1 MTHPRL
7 KYLAKSLPAILI
19 QDRAPK
25 TVSTYV
31 RAYEAWRTW
40 AVQCEATPLPAD
52 PTVFSLY
59 LVHLIQQDQSV
70 SCVNSAIYGASWVHK
85 KSGYQQLSDHPLVQQ
100 VAEAARRIL
109 ARPPSGR
116 RPLEASHV
124 KSAILRLEQG
134 PLSDIQVAALFALG
148 FFGFLRWDDLS
159 RLTVD
164 NLQFEDSHLAIFL
177 TQRKNDQFRQG
188 PWVFIA
194 RSDSSP
200 CPVAV
205 VEKFLK
211 EGNHDRKSRLF
222 RRVSSTKKGVK
233 LRRDPMSYSRA
244 AELIK
249 AELRK
254 EGLDPALYGIHSLR
268 AGGATAAA
276 ALGVPERLF
285 QRQGGWRSDKARN
298 NYIAE
303 SLDSLLLV
311 TRTIQD
317 QTS

>member
-7 KYLAKSLPAILI
+7 KYLAKPLPAILI

-31 RAYEAWRTW
+31 CAYEAWRTW

-59 LVHLIQQDQSV
+59 LVHLIQQDRSV

-85 KSGYQQLSDHPLVQQ
+85 KSGYQQPSDHPLVQGA
-100 VAEAARRIL
+100 AEAARRIL
-109 ARPPSGR
+109 ARPPSCR

-134 PLSDIQVAALFALG
+134 PLSDIQVAVLFALG

-159 RLTVD
+159 RLTVG
-164 NLQFEDSHLAIFL
+164 NLQFEDPHLAMFL

-188 PWVFIA
+188 SWVFIA

-211 EGNHDRKSRLF
+211 EGNHDRKLWLF
-222 RRVSSTKKGVK
+222 RRVSSTNEGVK

-244 AELIK
+244 AKFIK

-254 EGLDPALYGIHSLR
+254 EGLDPGLYGIHSLR
-268 AGGATAAA
+268 AGGATTAA

-285 QRQGGWRSDKARN
+285 QRQGGWRSVKARN

-311 TRTIQD
+311 TKTIQD